1 MVKLPIKITF
11 LMLMVVFI
19 LIFIGMLIPS
29 IGIRS
34 FGIAG
39 RIIALS
45 EWGIFLILGTILVVL
60 TLKNKI
66 EGLFKKF
73 LLLTGISAVGFFV
86 FVVLHNLI
94 SGLLSMILNK
104 GIDEPVFFLL
114 AVIGCPIGFLV
125 GSIGSLILSVKQK
138 NRF

>member
-1 MVKLPIKITF
+1 M
-11 LMLMVVFI
+11 MVFI
-19 LIFIGMLIPS
+19 SIFIGMLIPS

-39 RIIALS
+39 RTIALS
-45 EWGIFLILGTILVVL
+45 EWGIFFILGTILIVL

-66 EGLFKKF
+66 EGLLKKF

-94 SGLLSMILNK
+94 SGLLSMVLNK

-125 GSIGSLILSVKQK
+125 GSIGSLVLSVKQK

>member
-1 MVKLPIKITF
+1 M
-11 LMLMVVFI
+11 VFI
-19 LIFIGMLIPS
+19 SIFIGMLIPS
-29 IGIRS
+29 IGS
-34 FGIAG
+34 

-45 EWGIFLILGTILVVL
+45 EWGIFLILGTILIIL

-66 EGLFKKF
+66 EGLLKEF

-86 FVVLHNLI
+86 FVLLHNLI
-94 SGLLSMILNK
+94 SGLLSMIFNK

-125 GSIGSLILSVKQK
+125 GSIGSLVLSVKQK

>member
-1 MVKLPIKITF
+1 MVKLPIKIIF
-11 LMLMVVFI
+11 LLLIMVFI
-19 LIFIGMLIPS
+19 SIFIGMLIPS
-29 IGIRS
+29 IGS
-34 FGIAG
+34 

-45 EWGIFLILGTILVVL
+45 EWGIFLILGTILIIL

-66 EGLFKKF
+66 EGLLKEF

-86 FVVLHNLI
+86 FVLLHNLI
-94 SGLLSMILNK
+94 SGLLSMIFNK

-125 GSIGSLILSVKQK
+125 GSIGSLVLSVKQK